1 MSLIDFL
8 YEVALSYRPSHR
20 QLQYFVA
27 VAQKGHFLEAA
38 RACNV
43 SQPTLSTQLKLLEDQ
58 LGVVLIERGG
68 ATAVPTAAGARLL
81 PLARTILSGLDEF
94 VEMASVDADNLGG
107 LVRLGVA
114 PTFGPYFLPH
124 YLPQLHRLYPALEI
138 YIREDRPNTLESDL
152 RDGKLDCIMTPMPL
166 ATEGFDAMPFCV
178 EKIFLG
184 VPNEH
189 PIADRRSIGTTDLAG
204 EKLLTLGRGHR
215 LFEQV
220 LRLCDVSGAQMRSD
234 YEGTSLDALRQM
246 VSIGMGL
253 SLFPSAYVSSEFER
267 ETGITLFELS
277 DLPLDRQIGLAWR
290 RNSVRSDHFRL
301 LCEEARKAVSMMSVK
316 GMTTA

>member
-1 MSLIDFL
+1 MP
-8 YEVALSYRPSHR
+8 YRPTHR

-27 VAQKGHFLEAA
+27 VASKGHFLEAA

-68 ATAVPTAAGARLL
+68 PAAVPTAAGTKLL
-81 PLARTILSGLDEF
+81 PLAQTILAGLEEF
-94 VEMASVDADNLGG
+94 VEMATVGADNLGG
-107 LVRLGVA
+107 LIRLGVA

-124 YLPQLHRLYPALEI
+124 FLPQLHRLYPALEI
-138 YIREDRPNTLESDL
+138 YIREDRPNVLEADL
-152 RDGKLDCIMTPMPL
+152 KDGKLDCIITPMPL
-166 ATEGFDAMPFCV
+166 ATDGFDAMPFCL

-184 VPNEH
+184 VPREH
-189 PIADRRSIGTTDLAG
+189 PISNMDSIGMKDLAG

-220 LRLCDVSGAQMRSD
+220 RQLCDVSGAQMRDD

-253 SLFPSAYVSSEFER
+253 SLFPSAYVSSEFGR
-267 ETGITLFELS
+267 ETGVTLFEIS
-277 DLPLDRQIGLAWR
+277 DLPLERLIGFAWR
-290 RNSVRSDHFRL
+290 RNSVRSGHFRA
-301 LCEEARKAVSMMSVK
+301 LCEEAGKAVATREINGLSI
-316 GMTTA
+316 A

>member
-1 MSLIDFL
+1 M
-8 YEVALSYRPSHR
+8 SYRPTHR

-27 VAQKGHFLEAA
+27 VANKGHFLEAA

-58 LGVVLIERGG
+58 LGVILIERGSMS
-68 ATAVPTAAGARLL
+68 AVPTAAGTKLL
-81 PLARTILSGLDEF
+81 PLAQTILTGLDEF
-94 VEMASVDADNLGG
+94 VEMATMGADNLGG
-107 LVRLGVA
+107 LIRLGGA

-124 YLPQLHRLYPALEI
+124 FLPQLHQLYPALEV
-138 YIREDRPNTLESDL
+138 YIREDRPIILERDL
-152 RDGKLDCIMTPMPL
+152 KDGKLDCIITPLPL
-166 ATEGFDAMPFCV
+166 STDGFEATSFCV

-184 VPNEH
+184 VPKEH
-189 PIADRRSIGTTDLAG
+189 SIANMKSVSTDDLAG

-220 LRLCDVSGAQMRSD
+220 WQLCEISGAQMRSD

-253 SLFPSAYVSSEFER
+253 SLFPSAYVSSEFDR
-267 ETGITLFELS
+267 ETGVTLFEIS
-277 DLPLDRQIGLAWR
+277 DLPLERTIGFAWR
-290 RNSVRSDHFRL
+290 KNSVRSDHFRV
-301 LCEEARKAVSMMSVK
+301 LCDEAKKAISIRNTNGLSL
-316 GMTTA
+316 A

>member
-1 MSLIDFL
+1 M
-8 YEVALSYRPSHR
+8 SYRPTHR

-27 VAQKGHFLEAA
+27 VAEKGHFLEAA

-58 LGVVLIERGG
+58 LGVILIERGR
-68 ATAVPTAAGARLL
+68 TSAVPTAAGTKLL
-81 PLARTILSGLDEF
+81 SLAQTILTGLDEF
-94 VEMASVDADNLGG
+94 VEMATVGADNLGG

-124 YLPQLHRLYPALEI
+124 FLPQLHKLYPALEV
-138 YIREDRPNTLESDL
+138 YIREDRPNVLEGDL
-152 RDGKLDCIMTPMPL
+152 KDGKLDCIIMPMPL
-166 ATEGFDAMPFCV
+166 NTDGLDAMPFCV

-189 PIADRRSIGTTDLAG
+189 SISNMKSVSMCDLAG

-220 LRLCDVSGAQMRSD
+220 WRLCEISGAQMRSD

-253 SLFPSAYVSSEFER
+253 SLFPSAYVSSEFDR
-267 ETGITLFELS
+267 ETGVTLFEIS
-277 DLPLDRQIGLAWR
+277 DLPLERTIVFAWR
-290 RNSVRSDHFRL
+290 KNSVRSDHFRV
-301 LCEEARKAVSMMSVK
+301 LCDEAKKAIASRDIKGLSV
-316 GMTTA
+316 A

>member
-1 MSLIDFL
+1 M
-8 YEVALSYRPSHR
+8 SYRPTHR

-27 VAQKGHFLEAA
+27 VASKGHFLEAA

-68 ATAVPTAAGARLL
+68 SSAVPTAAGTKLL
-81 PLARTILSGLDEF
+81 PLAQTILAGLDEF
-94 VEMASVDADNLGG
+94 VEMATLGADNLGG
-107 LVRLGVA
+107 LIRLGVA

-124 YLPQLHRLYPALEI
+124 FLPQLHRLYPALEI
-138 YIREDRPNTLESDL
+138 YIREDRPNVLEIDL
-152 RDGKLDCIMTPMPL
+152 KDGKLDCIITPMPL
-166 ATEGFDAMPFCV
+166 ASDGFDAMPFCV

-184 VPNEH
+184 VPKEH
-189 PIADRRSIGTTDLAG
+189 PVSNMDSIGMKDLAG

-220 LRLCDVSGAQMRSD
+220 WRLCDVSGAQMRSD

-253 SLFPSAYVSSEFER
+253 SLFPSAYVSSEFGR
-267 ETGITLFELS
+267 ETGVTLFEIS
-277 DLPLDRQIGLAWR
+277 DLPLERLIGFAWR
-290 RNSVRSDHFRL
+290 KSSVRSGHFRV
-301 LCEEARKAVSMMSVK
+301 LCEEAKKAVATQEIDGLSI
-316 GMTTA
+316 A

>member
-1 MSLIDFL
+1 M
-8 YEVALSYRPSHR
+8 SYRPTHR

-27 VAQKGHFLEAA
+27 VASKGHFLEAA

-43 SQPTLSTQLKLLEDQ
+43 SQPTLSTQLKLLEEQ

-68 ATAVPTAAGARLL
+68 SSAVPTAAGTKLL
-81 PLARTILSGLDEF
+81 PLAQTILAGLDEF
-94 VEMASVDADNLGG
+94 VELATVGADNLGG
-107 LVRLGVA
+107 LIRLGVA

-124 YLPQLHRLYPALEI
+124 FLPQLHRLYPALEI
-138 YIREDRPNTLESDL
+138 YIREDRPNVLETDL
-152 RDGKLDCIMTPMPL
+152 KDGKLDCIITPMPL
-166 ATEGFDAMPFCV
+166 ATDGFDALPFCL

-184 VPNEH
+184 VPREH
-189 PIADRRSIGTTDLAG
+189 PISNMSSIGMKDLAG

-220 LRLCDVSGAQMRSD
+220 WRLCDLSGAQMRSD

-253 SLFPSAYVSSEFER
+253 SLFPSAYVSSEFGR
-267 ETGITLFELS
+267 ETGVTLFEIS
-277 DLPLDRQIGLAWR
+277 DLPLERLIGFAWR
-290 RNSVRSDHFRL
+290 RNSVRSGHFRA
-301 LCEEARKAVSMMSVK
+301 LCEQAGKAVATREIDGLSP
-316 GMTTA
+316 A